1 MRKLQTCAQIVLV
14 ALLCANTAHADQDCV
29 QDKRSTF
36 VKVMNGI
43 TAVVNTLDP
52 TVWIARGI
60 LTMIPGEHNNH
71 KPIRY
76 CEEQAESQAG
86 VDEPE
91 QEEQS

>member
-1 MRKLQTCAQIVLV
+1 MRKLQKFAQIILIVFLF
-14 ALLCANTAHADQDCV
+14 ANTAHADQDCV
-29 QDKRSTF
+29 QDKRTTF

-43 TAVVNTLDP
+43 TTVVNTLDP

-76 CEEQAESQAG
+76 CEEQPEAPVGIE
-86 VDEPE
+86 EPV
-91 QEEQS
+91 QKEQS